1 MAPAYLSQHV
11 TELPP
16 RARVLEAVQDVARI
30 ARIGNQEISASTLAE
45 RFGFAANRQW
55 TPVGDLSGGERRRL
69 QLLRLL
75 MAEPNVLVLDEPT
88 NDLDIDTLTAL
99 EDLLDSFPGT
109 VLVVSHDRYFV
120 DRVCD
125 KVVALLG
132 DGSLAE
138 LPGGVDE
145 YLRRRAA
152 GGAPLTTA
160 AGAGGTR
167 PVGAPSTAGAGRL
180 RRRRAGGEEGGQP
193 AGAADAQAGRRRE
206 EAARAA
212 GRRGRR
218 LREGRGARR
227 PS

>member
-1 MAPAYLSQHV
+1 
-11 TELPP
+11 
-16 RARVLEAVQDVARI
+16 
-30 ARIGNQEISASTLAE
+30 
-45 RFGFAANRQW
+45 
-55 TPVGDLSGGERRRL
+55 
-69 QLLRLL
+69 

-132 DGSLAE
+132 DGTLAE
-138 LPGGVDE
+138 LPGGVEE

-152 GGAPLTTA
+152 GEPPTTA
-160 AGAGGTR
+160 PATAAPPGR
-167 PVGAPSTAGAGRL
+167 HPVDVRRCGV
-180 RRRRAGGEEGGQP
+180 RRRCAGGEEGGQP

-212 GRRGRR
+212 GRAAADYAKAAE
-218 LREGRGARR
+218 LDAQLKAVHAEKVQVEDEWLAATELAEG
-227 PS
+227 

>member
-1 MAPAYLSQHV
+1 
-11 TELPP
+11 
-16 RARVLEAVQDVARI
+16 
-30 ARIGNQEISASTLAE
+30 LAE

-160 AGAGGTR
+160 AGDDGPR
-167 PVGAPSTAGAGRL
+167 PVGTPSTAGA
-180 RRRRAGGEEGGQP
+180 AVS
-193 AGAADAQAGRRRE
+193 AAE
-206 EAARAA
+206 ARAA
-212 GRRGRR
+212 KKDASRLERRMLKLDADEKKLHQQLAAAAADYGKAAALVAE
-218 LREGRGARR
+218 LRALHAEKEQVENDWLAATEIAEG
-227 PS
+227 